1 MVEVTEGNLNVVAE
15 TDPGYGQ
22 LFAVLV
28 RRRFWLL
35 SVLCAVLSIATVRT
49 LTEKPTYQSSMQL
62 LVEPNY
68 QGKQGSAGAESKF
81 TESNVVIDSA
91 TQLNLMRSSQL
102 LQKAVNLLRPE
113 YPTISVDEIKNSL
126 VVTQVTEEDV
136 NTNIFQAVYV
146 DNDPI
151 KAQKVLETVQKVYQ
165 NYNREQQ
172 KQRLA
177 KGLAFIDAQL
187 PIVRASVVRSEAAL
201 ERFRKSQNL
210 IEPEVQAKALSDA
223 LSNIEQERRTIA
235 AQYQDAQARY
245 TSLQQQLARSPRG
258 ALISSRLSQS
268 SRYQALLNEIQKTEL
283 AIAQERVRFTDV
295 TPKLQN
301 LLEQRQRQLALLQ
314 EEAGR
319 LLGNSAAQ
327 PNGTGE
333 SVLTRGQLSQ
343 IDLNLSSQ
351 LVEAQTNLLALKA
364 RDQSLAQQEP
374 QLRSQLN
381 RFPSLLAEY
390 NRLQPDVQLKRDTLQ
405 QLEKARQ
412 ELSLEIA
419 RGGFDWQVVEE
430 PQPGV
435 QIGPN
440 IKQNLLLG
448 VVVGLMLGG
457 GAAFIR
463 EMVDDSV
470 HTSDDLKKQV
480 ALPLLGTIPKLP
492 QINTGELIIKLPF
505 GKPQVLKPWT
515 IEVIHWSP
523 SWELLDL
530 IYLNIQLL
538 NSAYPFKSLMVTSAL
553 AGEDKSTLALGLA
566 LSAARLHQR
575 VLLID
580 ADLRRP
586 NLHELLNIPNEQGLS
601 NLLASDASV
610 PSQSSIQSSGAY
622 IDILTAGS
630 TPTDPA
636 NLLSSKRMKELMAV
650 FEQRYDLIVLDA
662 PPVLG
667 MVDAILT
674 ASFCTGVVLVS
685 RINQVKKSELTQAT
699 AMLSKLNVI
708 GVVASDAKGSTNGYV
723 PQPEITGVRDRRL
736 EFSDKPST
744 R

>member
-1 MVEVTEGNLNVVAE
+1 MVEVTEGNINVVAE

-35 SVLCAVLSIATVRT
+35 SVVCAVLSIATVRT

-126 VVTQVTEEDV
+126 VVTQVTEDDV

-151 KAQKVLETVQKVYQ
+151 KAQKVLKTVQKVYQ

-301 LLEQRQRQLALLQ
+301 LLEQRQGQLALLQ

-333 SVLTRGQLSQ
+333 SVLTKGQLSE

-448 VVVGLMLGG
+448 LVVGLMLGG
-457 GAAFIR
+457 GAAFIS

-492 QINTGELIIKLPF
+492 QVNTGELIIKLPF

-586 NLHELLNIPNEQGLS
+586 NLHELLNIPNKQGLS

-622 IDILTAGS
+622 IDS
-630 TPTDPA
+630 T
-636 NLLSSKRMKELMAV
+636 LR
-650 FEQRYDLIVLDA
+650 
-662 PPVLG
+662 
-667 MVDAILT
+667 
-674 ASFCTGVVLVS
+674 
-685 RINQVKKSELTQAT
+685 
-699 AMLSKLNVI
+699 
-708 GVVASDAKGSTNGYV
+708 
-723 PQPEITGVRDRRL
+723 
-736 EFSDKPST
+736 
-744 R
+744 

>member
-1 MVEVTEGNLNVVAE
+1 MVEVTEGNINVVAE

-35 SVLCAVLSIATVRT
+35 SVVCAVLSIATVRT

-126 VVTQVTEEDV
+126 VVTQVTEDDV

-151 KAQKVLETVQKVYQ
+151 KAQKVLKTVQKVYQ

-301 LLEQRQRQLALLQ
+301 LLEQRQGQLALLQ

-333 SVLTRGQLSQ
+333 SVLTKGQLSE

-448 VVVGLMLGG
+448 LVVGLMLGG
-457 GAAFIR
+457 GAAFIS

-492 QINTGELIIKLPF
+492 QVNTGELIIKLPF

-586 NLHELLNIPNEQGLS
+586 NLHELLNIPNKQGLS

-636 NLLSSKRMKELMAV
+636 NLLSSQRMKELMAA
-650 FEQRYDLIVLDA
+650 FEQSYDLIVLDA

-708 GVVASDAKGSTNGYV
+708 GVVASDSKGSTKGYV
-723 PQPEITGVRDRRL
+723 PQPEITGIRDRRL
-736 EFSDKPST
+736 ELSDKPST

>member
-126 VVTQVTEEDV
+126 VVTQVTEDDV
-136 NTNIFQAVYV
+136 NTNIFQAVYI

-151 KAQKVLETVQKVYQ
+151 KAQKVLKTVQNVYQ

-636 NLLSSKRMKELMAV
+636 NLLSSQRMKELMAV

-736 EFSDKPST
+736 ELSDKPST

>member
-35 SVLCAVLSIATVRT
+35 SVVCAVLSIATVRT

-126 VVTQVTEEDV
+126 VVTQVTEDDV

-151 KAQKVLETVQKVYQ
+151 KAQKVLKTVQKVYQ

-301 LLEQRQRQLALLQ
+301 LLEQRQGQLALLQ

-333 SVLTRGQLSQ
+333 SVLTKGQLSE

-448 VVVGLMLGG
+448 LVVGLMLGG
-457 GAAFIR
+457 GAAFIS

-492 QINTGELIIKLPF
+492 QVNTGELIIKLPF

-586 NLHELLNIPNEQGLS
+586 NLHELLNIPNKQGLS

-636 NLLSSKRMKELMAV
+636 NLLSSQRMKELMAA
-650 FEQRYDLIVLDA
+650 FEQSYDLIVLDA

-708 GVVASDAKGSTNGYV
+708 GVVASDSKGSTKGYV
-723 PQPEITGVRDRRL
+723 PQPEITGIRDRRL
-736 EFSDKPST
+736 ELSDKPST